1 MGGRLPVI
9 CAYDS
14 NLSRLE
20 DYIFRGNAAVGLR
33 LYSQQEKTRKL
44 TWLRESILSQWLFLG
59 LKLRS
64 KKVGFTYW

>member
-20 DYIFRGNAAVGLR
+20 DYIFSGECCSRFTIIFSTGENP
-33 LYSQQEKTRKL
+33 EI
-44 TWLRESILSQWLFLG
+44 RESILRQWIFLG

>member
-1 MGGRLPVI
+1 MTAISLDWRTTFSG
-9 CAYDS
+9 
-14 NLSRLE
+14 
-20 DYIFRGNAAVGLR
+20 GNAAVGLR

-64 KKVGFTYW
+64 KKVGFTYR